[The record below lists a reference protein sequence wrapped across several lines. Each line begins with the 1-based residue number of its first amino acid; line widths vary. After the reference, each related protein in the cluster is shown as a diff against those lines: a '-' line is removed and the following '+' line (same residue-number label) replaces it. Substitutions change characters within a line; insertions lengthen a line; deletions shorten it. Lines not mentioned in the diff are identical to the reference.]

1 MDQKI
6 ESKWAYETRIDN
18 LSLYQKAQIA
28 KGTCALKMGTTRAWK
43 WAKTVH
49 ATKITRKHH

>member
-28 KGTCALKMGTTRAWK
+28 KGTCALKMGTTRA
-43 WAKTVH
+43 
-49 ATKITRKHH
+49 